1 MLALR
6 WIILVPLL
14 AAVVSF
20 ILYAATGQA
29 RFKRLGLKIVMWTLA
44 AAFVFFGILIFEN
57 LR

>member
-29 RFKRLGLKIVMWTLA
+29 RFKRMGLRILTWTLA
-44 AAFVFFGILIFEN
+44 AAFVFFGVLIFDN

>member
-6 WIILVPLL
+6 WIILVPFL

-29 RFKRLGLKIVMWTLA
+29 RFKRVGLKIVMWTLA
-44 AAFVFFGILIFEN
+44 ATFVFFGVLIFEN

>member
-6 WIILVPLL
+6 WMIVLPLL
-14 AAVVSF
+14 AAAVAF
-20 ILYAATGQA
+20 ILFAATGQA